1 MAIQCYAFILH
12 PKTSAYGIGGYGGQ
26 NYYGDSGNYQQ
37 REYQP
42 SYQHQGKGGYRGGY
56 QGKNYQEDYQ
66 EQQEGF
72 PDEGFDELGGE
83 DLEDDEEMNEIF
95 AAMDSMGVTDVVL
108 HSILILPFEHKLRP
122 LSWCWITYSLHRL
135 IIFYFNVILKGDED
149 DEYDEG
155 EPSDVYDELSQLRS
169 LENVIQKRHQSS
181 PIVFLLLSLLFCL
194 SPESWYFFTFFF
206 EGDLRFCIHPIF
218 YSDFQFPLNFF
229 FILV

>member
-1 MAIQCYAFILH
+1 MAATAVLRVAVGLRGVFINCKPRVTLQGTIIPIDCFSLIRLTSCSLVLKHPSQYFRLLSISPLCPYAHDALAIQCYAFILH

-122 LSWCWITYSLHRL
+122 LSWC
-135 IIFYFNVILKGDED
+135 
-149 DEYDEG
+149 
-155 EPSDVYDELSQLRS
+155 
-169 LENVIQKRHQSS
+169 
-181 PIVFLLLSLLFCL
+181 
-194 SPESWYFFTFFF
+194 
-206 EGDLRFCIHPIF
+206 
-218 YSDFQFPLNFF
+218 
-229 FILV
+229 